1 MKPDDPKASQP
12 VVEVHLS
19 NLKVTD
25 ADISLLAGLT
35 EVRSL
40 ELINTRVTD
49 AGMARLKPLVH
60 LEELNLI
67 NNRIS
72 DAGLSGLADLVH
84 LRRLKLNLYTIT
96 GSGLV
101 NLKALARLQQL
112 DLSMSRASDASLAV
126 LEQAADL
133 RTLILRDTDVSNA
146 GLKHLAGLTRLHS
159 LDLSGTRV
167 SDVGLEHLK
176 GMIDLKILFLNK
188 TAVTGSGLRYLA
200 GATGLEELS
209 LSDSGVTD
217 AGLENLKSYKNL
229 RRLSLWGTSITDA
242 GLAHLAD
249 LVRLEHLE
257 LIRTRITDAGLVH
270 LRPLVDLY
278 YLGMNWTLVTPDAA
292 RRLQQSLED
301 TQIVYGDGQTVGNM
315 VPYNGLGFQDITRQ
329 KQSPLIERAMPKL
342 TALLARSDDARRKVA
357 GPLAT
362 EAKQPLFGSRN
373 PSERAYQEQLSAIS
387 PYEARW
393 PWGGAG
399 GIRGPCIP
407 RSRRCRFCPPAAFSW
422 RSSFSHRSP
431 CRRRKRKETSQSTTG
446 SAPTGPRPWD
456 YTGCE
461 AARSF
466 RWATAGTPKWNCA
479 VAKSTPIGESGHDG
493 RFWPRQP
500 AEAVGESA
508 YWLVPKIASQLPSR
522 GKDEAAVANRYSFLH
537 GNVVVEIAT
546 PDYVGQRNGDNFIWL
561 CDSPESNDQEFLGI
575 ARSIDQDLVS
585 MGAHRIG
592 LLP

>member
-1 MKPDDPKASQP
+1 M
-12 VVEVHLS
+12 
-19 NLKVTD
+19 
-25 ADISLLAGLT
+25 
-35 EVRSL
+35 
-40 ELINTRVTD
+40 
-49 AGMARLKPLVH
+49 
-60 LEELNLI
+60 
-67 NNRIS
+67 
-72 DAGLSGLADLVH
+72 
-84 LRRLKLNLYTIT
+84 
-96 GSGLV
+96 
-101 NLKALARLQQL
+101 
-112 DLSMSRASDASLAV
+112 
-126 LEQAADL
+126 
-133 RTLILRDTDVSNA
+133 SNA

-373 PSERAYQEQLSAIS
+373 PSERAYQERLRRDLAVRSEVAV
-387 PYEARW
+387 
-393 PWGGAG
+393 G
-399 GIRGPCIP
+399 
-407 RSRRCRFCPPAAFSW
+407 RSRRYKGPMHPSVTSVSFLPASSILVAEFVFPPVTVSPTQEKGDLTIDYWICPDRTSALGLYWLRSGQIFSVGYG
-422 RSSFSHRSP
+422 RHSEVER
-431 CRRRKRKETSQSTTG
+431 
-446 SAPTGPRPWD
+446 
-456 YTGCE
+456 
-461 AARSF
+461 
-466 RWATAGTPKWNCA
+466 A